1 MIDLSDGELP
11 WAGQSA
17 DDPDPHALGLT
28 SRHLAYVIYTSGS
41 TGTPKGVMMPHGSL
55 MNLLSSSPGDSAPKR
70 TLQFTTLNFDVS
82 FQELFSCWRDA
93 GLLVL
98 MREETRADFAGL
110 LGLVK
115 GEAIEQLFLP
125 YVALNHFAVV
135 WSAHPVLLPSLTE
148 IYTAGEQ
155 LQATPVLRAFFEAH
169 PKAKLINQYGPTE
182 THVVAEH
189 RLSTDPSTWPR
200 FPPLGRPIANT
211 RLYVLDD
218 HGQPVPFGAVGELY

>member
-1 MIDLSDGELP
+1 
-11 WAGQSA
+11 
-17 DDPDPHALGLT
+17 
-28 SRHLAYVIYTSGS
+28 
-41 TGTPKGVMMPHGSL
+41 